1 MKLIKNRQIVADSWQ
16 TIADESNIKQL
27 PGGKLIV
34 SLAFWND
41 HKQALI
47 ARDDDLG
54 IMLNPEDDVADI
66 AADLASFALVALQFP
81 AFRDGRAYSQARN
94 LRQHHGYQGEIR
106 ARGNVLRDQL
116 AFMERVGF
124 NSFEIDS
131 HQDIND
137 AINGFDEI
145 DIKYQSSSDEPLPLY
160 KRATA

>member
-1 MKLIKNRQIVADSWQ
+1 MKIINNRQVVEDSWQ
-16 TIADESNIKQL
+16 SIDDETAIEQL

-34 SLAFWND
+34 SLAFWNE
-41 HKQALI
+41 HKQALRQRGE
-47 ARDDDLG
+47 ALG
-54 IMLNPEDDVADI
+54 IKLNPEDDVAVI
-66 AADLASFALVALQFP
+66 AAELADFALVSLQFP

-106 ARGNVLRDQL
+106 ASGNVLRDQL

-137 AINGFDEI
+137 GINAFNEI
-145 DIKYQSSSDEPLPLY
+145 SIKYQASSDEPLPHY

>member
-1 MKLIKNRQIVADSWQ
+1 MKLINNRQIVEDSWQ
-16 TIADESNIKQL
+16 TIADESNIEQL

-34 SLAFWND
+34 SFAFWND

-47 ARDDDLG
+47 ARDDALG
-54 IMLNPEDDVADI
+54 IKFNPEDDVADI
-66 AADLASFALVALQFP
+66 AADLASFALVVLQFP

-106 ARGNVLRDQL
+106 ATGNVLRDQL
-116 AFMERVGF
+116 AFMERVGI

-145 DIKYQSSSDEPLPLY
+145 SIKYQSSSDEPLPLY

>member
-54 IMLNPEDDVADI
+54 IRLNPEDDVTDI

-106 ARGNVLRDQL
+106 ASGNVLRDQL